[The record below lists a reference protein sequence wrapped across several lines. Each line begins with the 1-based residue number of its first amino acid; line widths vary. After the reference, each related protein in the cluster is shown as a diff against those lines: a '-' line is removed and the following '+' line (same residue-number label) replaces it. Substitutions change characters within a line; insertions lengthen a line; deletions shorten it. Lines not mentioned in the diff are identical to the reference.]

1 MEHIETLLSRTPAL
15 VRLKLISRKRA
26 FDSIFDGYNWEQFII
41 NKLLQLN
48 QFEYFFSFIHKTN
61 DYMAV
66 LNRVIA
72 SFQTPFWLQE
82 KHWYTI
88 CSYAFESQTFELHS
102 TTIHVTDSDNLIKF
116 EKSAE
121 TNTCR
126 LVGQPPK
133 TDRKKTIGI
142 LNLAGN
148 QIGDIGAEHL
158 ATALLNN
165 TVRFDTKGFFPFCP
179 TIQKTLVELNLRRN
193 QIGMSGAQCFFK
205 LQQNNTTIN
214 KLELSSN
221 QIGENGAQYLSN
233 ALRNNATLSLLSLN
247 MNSIENKGLQHIAAC
262 LIINKTITKLKLQQN
277 KITDEGTYCLIDLL
291 QNNNVR
297 STLQS
302 LL

>member
-72 SFQTPFWLQE
+72 SFQTPLWLQE
-82 KHWYTI
+82 KHCW
-88 CSYAFESQTFELHS
+88 
-102 TTIHVTDSDNLIKF
+102 
-116 EKSAE
+116 KS
-121 TNTCR
+121 NWRHWCR
-126 LVGQPPK
+126 TSCNCFIEQY
-133 TDRKKTIGI
+133 
-142 LNLAGN
+142 
-148 QIGDIGAEHL
+148 
-158 ATALLNN
+158 
-165 TVRFDTKGFFPFCP
+165 
-179 TIQKTLVELNLRRN
+179 ELNLRRN

-205 LQQNNTTIN
+205 LQQNNTTLITLN
-214 KLELSSN
+214 LQKN
-221 QIGENGAQYLSN
+221 RIGDIGAQHFRE
-233 ALRNNATLSLLSLN
+233 ALKLNKTLSLLSLN

-291 QNNNVR
+291 QNNN
-297 STLQS
+297 TLTELDLSFNKITNHGADNLACGLQYNT
-302 LL
+302 

>member
-72 SFQTPFWLQE
+72 SFQTPLWLQE

-158 ATALLNN
+158 ATALL
-165 TVRFDTKGFFPFCP
+165 
-179 TIQKTLVELNLRRN
+179 
-193 QIGMSGAQCFFK
+193 
-205 LQQNNTTIN
+205 NNTTIN